1 MTAPNVSTMPL
12 ATNTRSVI
20 DAIMRRELYSF
31 ARGIFPVVSTSSA
44 FQPNWHIEA
53 MAHALEQVQRGEIKR
68 LIITLPPRS
77 LKSILAS
84 IALPAFL
91 LGHDPTARIICVSYS
106 DVLSRA
112 HANDF
117 RAVIRSS
124 LFRRLFP
131 NTHVSPSKDTELEV
145 KTTARGFRLAT
156 SVGGTLTGRGG
167 NVLIIDD
174 PQKPQDAHSE
184 TARDHV
190 QQWYH
195 NTLYPRLDS
204 KADDAIIVVMQR
216 LHEDDLV
223 GSLLKEGGWHHLNFP
238 AIAEDEESIP
248 LGGGRSYARRRGE
261 VLHPEREPKS
271 SLEQTRSGMGSI
283 DFAAQYQQAPVP
295 AGGNMI
301 RWAWL
306 RTYDLEP
313 SIEPNDRIIVSWDT
327 ALSPKEFSSHSA
339 CVTVLARGEAIYI
352 LEVWRAQI
360 DYPDLRR
367 TVIML
372 HQQWMTSFGRYSLLI
387 ENKGSGM
394 SLIQDLN
401 SIERI
406 YPIPVDPKGDKA
418 MRMYAHTAKFEAGA
432 IHVPR
437 RAPWLDAFRHELLAF
452 PAGRTN
458 DQVDA
463 LSQALT
469 YLATPPS
476 PGIRFGTVRGHY

>member
-1 MTAPNVSTMPL
+1 MPPG
-12 ATNTRSVI
+12 TNKRSVI

-31 ARGIFPVVSTSSA
+31 ARGIFPIVSTSGA
-44 FQPNWHIEA
+44 FQPNWHIDA
-53 MAHALEQVQRGEIKR
+53 MAYALEQVQRGDVRR

-117 RAVIRSS
+117 RAVIRSA

-131 NTHVSPSKDTELEV
+131 NTHVSLSKDTELEV

-223 GSLLKEGGWHHLNFP
+223 GSLLKEGEWHHLNFP
-238 AIAEDEESIP
+238 AIAEVEEKIA
-248 LGGGRSYARRRGE
+248 LGGGRVHIRRRGD
-261 VLHPEREPKS
+261 VLHPQREPIA
-271 SLEQTRSGMGSI
+271 SLEQTRAGMGSI

-295 AGGNMI
+295 VGGNMI
-301 RWAWL
+301 NWAWL
-306 RTYDLEP
+306 RTYDLAP
-313 SIEPNDRIIVSWDT
+313 SIEPTDRIIVSWDT
-327 ALSPKEFSSHSA
+327 ALSPKEFSSYSA
-339 CVTVLARGEAIYI
+339 CVTVLARGDAIYV
-352 LEVWRAQI
+352 LDVWRLQI

-367 TVIML
+367 QVIAL
-372 HQQWMTSFGRYSLLI
+372 HQRWKPASARYSLLI

-401 SIERI
+401 GVEQI

-432 IHVPR
+432 IHVPK

-469 YLATPPS
+469 YLAVPEGPS
-476 PGIRFGTVRGHY
+476 IRWGTVIGCY